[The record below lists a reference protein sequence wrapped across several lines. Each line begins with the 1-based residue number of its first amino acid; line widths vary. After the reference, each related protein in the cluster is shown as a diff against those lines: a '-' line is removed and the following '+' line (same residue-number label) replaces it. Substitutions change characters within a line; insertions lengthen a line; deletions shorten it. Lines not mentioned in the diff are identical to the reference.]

1 MERAHREGI
10 SLRHVDKRRLCMET
24 TKRSKRNR
32 DGDFCPYRMYIDMK
46 DYSHGKKIPWNYLK
60 EPYFMD
66 NSN

>member
-1 MERAHREGI
+1 MMERAHREGI

-46 DYSHGKKIPWNYLK
+46 DYSHRKKIP
-60 EPYFMD
+60 
-66 NSN
+66 